1 MTYLNDI
8 KKEQNKKL
16 TENGATALNSSGTAL
31 LDLFATSGALRE
43 RNDKEIENMF
53 IKAMVEDKTL
63 ATKLAFYT
71 RDIRGGLGERR
82 TARIMFKALA
92 NHYPQIMLDNIH
104 LLFEYGRCD
113 DLLSLLDSEIESKVI
128 ELISKTLKED
138 LTNMTKGKSISLLA
152 KWLPSVNTSSIKSR
166 KLANK
171 IANALNLSSKE
182 YRKTLSSL
190 RAYLNVTEVRMSSK
204 DYSLIKYDEVPSYA
218 MHNYSNAF
226 RRNDLD
232 RFTTYLESLK
242 KGETKI
248 NSSTLYPYDIIEK
261 ILYSNNNIDNTV
273 LEEQWK
279 ALPNYVEGD
288 NKFLVMADV
297 SGSMYGRPLAT
308 SVGLAMYFAERNKGE
323 FANKF
328 MTFSYRPELVEIK
341 GKTLYE
347 KIKYISNADWEMNT
361 NLEAAFNLVLD
372 TAVKHNTKKE
382 DLPTSIL
389 IISDM
394 EIDECTNVSKWSFY
408 DEMKKRFEDNGY
420 EIPNIVFWNVN
431 ARNNTF
437 HADMNAKGVQ
447 LASGQS
453 PSVFKSLVSGIYL
466 TPYEYML
473 SVLNSPRYV
482 QINVQEV

>member
-1 MTYLNDI
+1 MSYLKDI
-8 KKEQNKKL
+8 KNEQNNKL
-16 TENGATALNSSGTAL
+16 TENGATAFESSGTAL
-31 LDLFATSGALRE
+31 LDLFAISGALRE
-43 RNDKEIENMF
+43 RDEKEIENMF
-53 IKAMVEDKTL
+53 IKAMVENKTL

-71 RDIRGGLGERR
+71 RDARGGLGERK
-82 TARIMFKALA
+82 TARIMFKTLA
-92 NHYPQIMLDNIH
+92 KYYPQIMLDNIH

-113 DLLSLLDSEIESKVI
+113 DLLYLLDTEIESDVI
-128 ELISKTLKED
+128 ELITKTLKED
-138 LTNMTKGKSISLLA
+138 LANMIKGKTISLLA
-152 KWLPSVNTSSIKSR
+152 KWLPSVNTSSIKTR
-166 KLANK
+166 KLAIK
-171 IANALNLSSKE
+171 IANALNMSQKE

-204 DYSLIKYDEVPSYA
+204 DYSLIKYNEVPSYA

-226 RRNDLD
+226 RRNDSD
-232 RFTTYLESLK
+232 RFNSYLESLK

-248 NSSTLYPYDIIEK
+248 NSSTLYPYDIIGK

-273 LEEQWK
+273 LEQQWK

-297 SGSMYGRPLAT
+297 SGSMSGRPLAT

-328 MTFSYRPELVEIK
+328 MTFSYKPELVDIK
-341 GKTLYE
+341 GSTLFE
-347 KIKYISNADWEMNT
+347 KVQYISNADWEMNT

-437 HADMNAKGVQ
+437 HADVNAKGVQ

-453 PSVFKSLVSGIYL
+453 PSVFKSLISGVYL

-473 SVLNSPRYV
+473 SVLNSQRYV
-482 QINVQEV
+482 QINVQDV

>member
-53 IKAMVEDKTL
+53 IKAMVEDKAL

-71 RDIRGGLGERR
+71 RDIRGGLGERK

-113 DLLSLLDSEIESKVI
+113 DLLSLLDTEIESDVI
-128 ELISKTLKED
+128 ELITKTLKED
-138 LTNMTKGKSISLLA
+138 LANMIKGKTISLLA
-152 KWLPSVNTSSIKSR
+152 KWLPSVNTSSIKTR
-166 KLANK
+166 KLAIK
-171 IANALNLSSKE
+171 IANALNMSQKE

-261 ILYSNNNIDNTV
+261 ILYSNNVDNTV

-279 ALPNYVEGD
+279 EY
-288 NKFLVMADV
+288 
-297 SGSMYGRPLAT
+297 
-308 SVGLAMYFAERNKGE
+308 
-323 FANKF
+323 
-328 MTFSYRPELVEIK
+328 
-341 GKTLYE
+341 
-347 KIKYISNADWEMNT
+347 NT
-361 NLEAAFNLVLD
+361 
-372 TAVKHNTKKE
+372 
-382 DLPTSIL
+382 
-389 IISDM
+389 
-394 EIDECTNVSKWSFY
+394 
-408 DEMKKRFEDNGY
+408 
-420 EIPNIVFWNVN
+420 
-431 ARNNTF
+431 
-437 HADMNAKGVQ
+437 
-447 LASGQS
+447 
-453 PSVFKSLVSGIYL
+453 
-466 TPYEYML
+466 
-473 SVLNSPRYV
+473 
-482 QINVQEV
+482 